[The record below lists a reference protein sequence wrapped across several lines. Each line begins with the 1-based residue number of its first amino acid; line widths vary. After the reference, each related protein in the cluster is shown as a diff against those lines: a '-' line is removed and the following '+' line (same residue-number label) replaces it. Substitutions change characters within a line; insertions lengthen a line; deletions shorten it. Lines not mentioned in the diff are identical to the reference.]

1 MRNVDDEEEMDNRY
15 HCVLID
21 LNHEATQTQGKSA
34 LLGLNPGVN
43 LWSKIK

>member
-1 MRNVDDEEEMDNRY
+1 MRKIDDEEEMDDRY

-21 LNHEATQTQGKSA
+21 LNLESPHKLKAKA